1 MEISNTIL
9 KYRQLIESNPNNPNI
24 NQYYKEIGK
33 YYEKERDFYKA
44 ITEGYVK
51 ILKTEPYNGVIL
63 NQIGCCY
70 NLLSQHKL
78 AIHYFKKVLQIK
90 EIPDVYANIG
100 ICYNAMK
107 DYTSA
112 EEVLLKAH
120 KLDKTKSN
128 VQSILGDIYFYT
140 KQYEKSI
147 KYYSLMKDTND
158 SYKHLYNLSFAYL
171 AKLDFKKGL
180 DLYENRLKFNTVNP
194 QTNFHDRVE
203 VNFDYW
209 DGIKP
214 CNHLLIV
221 YEQGI
226 GDNIQYFRFIIELS
240 KLHPTMKITYF
251 CRNLVSHL
259 FLDTYENITIVD
271 ELFFYQTF
279 DYKMYIMSLP
289 FLLHKTVICPNT
301 ENYIKMD
308 ETKLVEWKNKLKSL
322 DKPRMKVGIVYNGL
336 LSSFIEKNIPLK
348 EFELLCDLDID
359 LICIHKKSDIEKD
372 FANLPLEVANK
383 IKCFDIDL
391 DKPFEDTI
399 HILPQLDLLITIDT
413 YVVHLAGVLGIK
425 TWLLLGYSDWR
436 WSNAETSTYWYDSV
450 ELIRTKDNKELK
462 STLPFVKDKLA
473 KLLQNNRL

>member
-1 MEISNTIL
+1 MDINNTISNY
-9 KYRQLIESNPNNPNI
+9 KKMIESNSNNPNI
-24 NQYYKEIGK
+24 NQYYNKIGE
-33 YYEKERDFYKA
+33 YYEKEGDFYKA
-44 ITEGYVK
+44 ITEGYIK

-70 NLLSQHKL
+70 NLLGQYKL
-78 AIHYFKKVLQIK
+78 AIHYFKKVIQIK
-90 EIPDVYANIG
+90 EIADVYANMG

-112 EEVLLKAH
+112 EEVLLKAF

-128 VQSILGDIYFYT
+128 IQSTLGDVYFYK
-140 KQYEKSI
+140 KQYDKSI
-147 KYYSLMKDTND
+147 KYYSLIKEPND
-158 SYKHLYNLSFAYL
+158 RYRHLYNLSFPYL

-180 DLYENRLKFNTVNP
+180 ELYENRLKFNNINP
-194 QTNFHDRVE
+194 QTKLHDRVE

-214 CNHLLIV
+214 CNHLLII

-259 FLDTYENITIVD
+259 FLDTYQNITIVD

-279 DYKMYIMSLP
+279 DYKIYNMSLP

-308 ETKLVEWKNKLKSL
+308 EMKTIEWKNKLKSL
-322 DKPRMKVGIVYNGL
+322 DKKRMKVGIVYNGL
-336 LSSFIEKNIPLK
+336 LSSFIEKNIHIK
-348 EFELLCDLDID
+348 EFEILCDLDID

-372 FANLPLEVANK
+372 LPPAFANK
-383 IKCFDIDL
+383 INCFDIDL

-413 YVVHLAGVLGIK
+413 YVVHLAGVLGVK

-436 WSNAETSTYWYDSV
+436 WSNNETSTYWYDSV

-462 STLPFVKDKLA
+462 TTLVTVKDKLMG
-473 KLLQNNRL
+473 LLQDNSR